1 MPVGA
6 ISLLT
11 DRRARSRPSRHPQGT
26 DFSGEGK
33 FLNLTGTSQEEKS
46 SEGLPLDDGAAY
58 GRIATSEIAI
68 PQGINPNKETHHW
81 HSSQRAT
88 PSWIWQHDSQ
98 NQPTNRQSDHLTC
111 SIKQ

>member
-1 MPVGA
+1 MRLSPVLFGY
-6 ISLLT
+6 
-11 DRRARSRPSRHPQGT
+11 ARGGDFVANRPPCAKPPHRHPQGT

-98 NQPTNRQSDHLTC
+98 NEH
-111 SIKQ
+111 KQAK